1 MKNTIEAT
9 NPPNIVLYIPI
20 HTKKQSN
27 LNTNPTSKSTFNSGT
42 VKPTILHTQGS
53 AIRIRNMHKKNS
65 DLSNLI
71 GTIIFFW
78 FSYSF

>member
-42 VKPTILHTQGS
+42 VKPTILHTFLFT
-53 AIRIRNMHKKNS
+53 IRIRNIHKKNS

-71 GTIIFFW
+71 GTMIFFW
-78 FSYSF
+78 FSYSL